1 MLGACYARNVG
12 AANAPRFRRTGPAG
26 QSAVLKSAAFAGPL
40 AQLVEQRTLNPLV
53 VGSNPTRP
61 TNTAQGRPFGV
72 GPRAFCLQSHP
83 LILAIDAHSAR
94 ISPRTVWTFVRARDE
109 AGRIGWGEA
118 TLNDRANEIHS
129 HVARNAPLW
138 IGKPARPSHD
148 AVTVGDDAAEAA
160 ALCAIDQAVWDLA
173 AQAQGV
179 PLAAALGV
187 PRTASLALYA
197 NINRGTHDRSPAGFA
212 ARAREAAGRGFRA
225 IKVAPF
231 DDVRAEDLRT
241 DAGQRRFDLGVERV
255 LAVREAI
262 GPACDLMVDCHW
274 RLDEHSAGEALAR
287 LEPARLFW
295 LECPLP
301 ETAETLGA
309 LKRLRAQA
317 NARGVRLAGCE
328 TMTALAGFRSFLDA
342 GAYDAI
348 MPDVKYAGGLAE
360 MLRIGDEA
368 RRRSVLCSPH
378 NPTGPIAHLASVH
391 VAALLESCPFLEFQY
406 GESAHFLDLCDRAIP
421 DPNGG
426 ASALPGGAGLGAGL
440 DLAKLAALAVDP
452 LPARSP
458 A

>member
-1 MLGACYARNVG
+1 MLGAWYARKVG
-12 AANAPRFRRTGPAG
+12 PANAPRFRRTGTAG
-26 QSAVLKSAAFAGPL
+26 QTAVLKSAAFAGPL

-61 TNTAQGRPFGV
+61 TNTAQGRSARA
-72 GPRAFCLQSHP
+72 GPDAFP
-83 LILAIDAHSAR
+83 TLIASIAAHSAR
-94 ISPRTVWTFVRARDE
+94 ISPKTVWTFVRARDD
-109 AGRIGWGEA
+109 AGRVGWGEA
-118 TLNDRANEIHS
+118 TLIDRADEIHT
-129 HVARNAPLW
+129 HVARHAPSW
-138 IGKPARPSHD
+138 VGRPARPSHD
-148 AVTVGDDAAEAA
+148 AVATADDTAEAA

-173 AQAQGV
+173 AQARGV

-187 PRTASLALYA
+187 PRTSSVALYA

-212 ARAREAAGRGFRA
+212 ARAREATERGFRA
-225 IKVAPF
+225 IKIAPF
-231 DDVRAEDLRT
+231 DDVRADDLRT
-241 DAGQRRFDLGVERV
+241 EAGRQRFDRGVERV
-255 LAVREAI
+255 LAAREAI

-274 RLDEHSAGEALAR
+274 RLDERSAGEALAR

-301 ETAETLGA
+301 ETVETLAA

-328 TMTALAGFRSFLDA
+328 SMTALAGFRPFLDA

-368 RRRSVLCSPH
+368 RRRGVLCSPH

-391 VAALLESCPFLEFQY
+391 VAAILDSCPFLEFQY

-440 DLAKLAALAVDP
+440 DLAKLAALAVEP

>member
-1 MLGACYARNVG
+1 MARIV
-12 AANAPRFRRTGPAG
+12 
-26 QSAVLKSAAFAGPL
+26 SV
-40 AQLVEQRTLNPLV
+40 
-53 VGSNPTRP
+53 
-61 TNTAQGRPFGV
+61 
-72 GPRAFCLQSHP
+72 
-83 LILAIDAHSAR
+83 DAHSAR
-94 ISPRTVWTFVRARDE
+94 ITQRTVWTFVRARDDE
-109 AGRIGWGEA
+109 GRVGWGEA
-118 TLNDRANEIHS
+118 TLQDRAGELHA
-129 HVARNAPLW
+129 HVARHASSW
-138 IGKPARPSHD
+138 IGEPALPSRD
-148 AVTVGDDAAEAA
+148 AVATGDDMAEAA

-179 PLAAALGV
+179 LLAAALGTL
-187 PRTASLALYA
+187 RTSSVALYA
-197 NINRGTHDRSPAGFA
+197 NVNRGTLDRSPAGFA
-212 ARAREAAGRGFRA
+212 SRAREAADRGFRA

-231 DDVRAEDLRT
+231 DDVRAEDLGS
-241 DAGQRRFDLGVERV
+241 DAGRRKFDLGLERV

-262 GPACDLMVDCHW
+262 GPARDLMVDCHW
-274 RLDEHSAGEALAR
+274 RLDERAAGEALAR
-287 LEPARLFW
+287 LEPVRLYW

-301 ETAETLGA
+301 ETSTTIDA
-309 LKRLRAQA
+309 LKRLRARA
-317 NARGVRLAGCE
+317 NAIGVRLAGCE
-328 TMTALAGFRSFLDA
+328 SMTALAAFAPFLDA

-368 RRRSVLCSPH
+368 RRRGVLCSPH

-391 VAALLESCPFLEFQY
+391 VAAILDSCPFLEFQY

-440 DLAKLAALAVDP
+440 DLAKLAALTVDP